1 MMNLLQELHRIKE
14 LNSSLGVITEAS
26 KVKILI
32 DKLGFSEE
40 NANLL
45 DTLCGPLS
53 VWMANK
59 IIEYIKSI
67 YPNPDSV
74 VLGPRIRP
82 FQPKITSIMDYIRV
96 GLNGNIKDIK
106 NLPFEE
112 LYIKST
118 DWHESLGGGK
128 AKINYQE
135 THPIIIDFRDENGFG
150 YYWVDLETNDSRE
163 ECERMGH
170 CGRSSKGKLY
180 SLRSVSQ
187 IPGSKYTL
195 NKSHLTAAIQGGTL
209 FQLKGPSNSKP
220 SKEFHTYITP
230 LFFIETDGD
239 FLIDDFGS
247 EYASERDFK
256 LSDLPNETLLEIYKQ
271 RPELFNTRSLQR
283 KLVELGVIEKP
294 KVDYKIELKIEPDD
308 ITRYIKGGWQVS
320 RRRKNK
326 EGNWVGRD
334 VDIFETILSG
344 DLWDVWNSAD
354 YSYLDILDWVTLT
367 DQNEKEIWD
376 LLNMVAS
383 PEELKDLTLT
393 EAISEFDD
401 DYEIKNAITS
411 AYNNAE
417 ESDFYDHMYN
427 LLKDA
432 LSEYGTIKSIDDTGV
447 VLEIDT
453 EPFLSSVDDRYVDD
467 YMETFDNNIKDVFQ
481 EMVLQGDID
490 RPDFSFDD
498 RWSASVSDREFNELL
513 SDRLGEAR
521 YTYEKEAKKKTEQ
534 NPQ

>member
-40 NANLL
+40 SANLL

-59 IIEYIKSI
+59 IIEWIKSV
-67 YPNPDSV
+67 YPTPDSV
-74 VLGPRIRP
+74 VLGPTKIRP

-187 IPGSKYTL
+187 IPY
-195 NKSHLTAAIQGGTL
+195 
-209 FQLKGPSNSKP
+209 SN
-220 SKEFHTYITP
+220 
-230 LFFIETDGD
+230 
-239 FLIDDFGS
+239 
-247 EYASERDFK
+247 
-256 LSDLPNETLLEIYKQ
+256 
-271 RPELFNTRSLQR
+271 
-283 KLVELGVIEKP
+283 
-294 KVDYKIELKIEPDD
+294 
-308 ITRYIKGGWQVS
+308 
-320 RRRKNK
+320 
-326 EGNWVGRD
+326 
-334 VDIFETILSG
+334 
-344 DLWDVWNSAD
+344 
-354 YSYLDILDWVTLT
+354 
-367 DQNEKEIWD
+367 
-376 LLNMVAS
+376 
-383 PEELKDLTLT
+383 
-393 EAISEFDD
+393 
-401 DYEIKNAITS
+401 
-411 AYNNAE
+411 
-417 ESDFYDHMYN
+417 
-427 LLKDA
+427 
-432 LSEYGTIKSIDDTGV
+432 
-447 VLEIDT
+447 
-453 EPFLSSVDDRYVDD
+453 
-467 YMETFDNNIKDVFQ
+467 
-481 EMVLQGDID
+481 
-490 RPDFSFDD
+490 
-498 RWSASVSDREFNELL
+498 
-513 SDRLGEAR
+513 
-521 YTYEKEAKKKTEQ
+521 
-534 NPQ
+534 